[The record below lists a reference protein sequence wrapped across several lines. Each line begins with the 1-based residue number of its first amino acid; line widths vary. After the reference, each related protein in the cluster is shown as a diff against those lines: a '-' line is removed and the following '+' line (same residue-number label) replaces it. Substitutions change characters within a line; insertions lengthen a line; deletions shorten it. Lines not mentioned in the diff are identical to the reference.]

1 MLEWYVHTLSQAKF
15 LPLVHLRVYI
25 CYVYTCAFYSRV
37 LLRRGFALQ
46 CFHSEIFYVCIL
58 DRH

>member
-1 MLEWYVHTLSQAKF
+1 MLERYVHTLSQA
-15 LPLVHLRVYI
+15 PLVHLPVYI